1 MHKVANT
8 PQPGLTTPGLDPVD
22 WSRIDGVDVYA
33 RHHSEC
39 RGGDFFDGL
48 AIGPRVLFLLTD
60 IAGPRLEVQGLAL
73 QVQDAFRQKA
83 QALFT
88 GSDVNE
94 SDAMAALAHEVN
106 LALSETARHARMAP
120 TFLGCFNVML
130 GILTYC
136 NAGSLLAVLRD
147 GANVRVLE
155 SGGMPLGLFT
165 HTTFE
170 AVVLA
175 LQEGDALLTVTKG
188 VTESR
193 RGTTEF
199 GVERVEQLL
208 KKCSAD
214 SASEICAAVLQAAF
228 DHANHPWSRV
238 LGLLQSG
245 QRRQE
250 DLTALALVRR
260 QPPSLP

>member
-1 MHKVANT
+1 MRKVATT
-8 PQPGLTTPGLDPVD
+8 PQPGLATPCVDSVD

-33 RHHSEC
+33 RHHSDC

-60 IAGPRLEVQGLAL
+60 IAGPRLEARELML
-73 QVQDAFRQKA
+73 QVQDAFRQRA

-88 GSDVNE
+88 GSQVNE

-120 TFLGCFNVML
+120 TFLGCFNVTL

-136 NAGSLLAVLRD
+136 NAGSLLALLRD

-193 RGTTEF
+193 RGATEF
-199 GVERVEQLL
+199 GIERVKRLL
-208 KKCSAD
+208 KESAAN
-214 SASEICAAVLQAAF
+214 SASEICDLVLREAY
-228 DHANHPWSRV
+228 DHAHRPWSRI
-238 LGLLQSG
+238 LGLLQAG
-245 QRRQE
+245 QRLE
-250 DLTALALVRR
+250 DDLTALALVRR
-260 QPPSLP
+260 PPSLP

>member
-8 PQPGLTTPGLDPVD
+8 SKPGLATPCLDSVD
-22 WSRIDGVDVYA
+22 WSSIDAVDVYA
-33 RHHSEC
+33 RHYSDC

-60 IAGPRLEVQGLAL
+60 IAGPRLEVRGLML
-73 QVQDAFRQKA
+73 QVQDAFRQNA

-88 GSDVNE
+88 GSAVNE

-120 TFLGCFNVML
+120 TFLGCFNVTL

-136 NAGSLLAVLRD
+136 NAGSLLALLRD
-147 GANVRVLE
+147 GANVRLLE

-175 LQEGDALLTVTKG
+175 LRQGDALLTVTKG

-193 RGTTEF
+193 RGATEF
-199 GVERVEQLL
+199 GIERVEQLL
-208 KKCSAD
+208 KRSTAD
-214 SASEICAAVLQAAF
+214 SASEICDLVLQQAY
-228 DHANHPWSRV
+228 DHANHPWSRI
-238 LGLLQSG
+238 LGLLHAG
-245 QRRQE
+245 QRGQD

-260 QPPSLP
+260 

>member
-1 MHKVANT
+1 MQKVAN
-8 PQPGLTTPGLDPVD
+8 PSQPGLNTPCLDSVE
-22 WSRIDGVDVYA
+22 WSELSRSDGVDVYA
-33 RHHSEC
+33 RHHSHC

-60 IAGPRLEVQGLAL
+60 IAGPRLEVLML

-83 QALFT
+83 RDLFT
-88 GSDVNE
+88 GSAVNE
-94 SDAMAALAHEVN
+94 SDAVAALAHEVN
-106 LALSETARHARMAP
+106 LSLSETARHARMAP
-120 TFLGCFNVML
+120 TFLGCFNVTL

-136 NAGSLLAVLRD
+136 NAGSLLALLRD
-147 GANVRVLE
+147 GENVRVLK

-175 LQEGDALLTVTKG
+175 LRQGDALLTVTKG

-193 RGTTEF
+193 RGATEF
-199 GVERVEQLL
+199 GIERVEQLL
-208 KKCSAD
+208 KRSTAD
-214 SASEICAAVLQAAF
+214 SASEICDLVLQQAY
-228 DHANHPWSRV
+228 DHANHPWSRI
-238 LGLLQSG
+238 LGLLHAG
-245 QRRQE
+245 QRGQD

-260 QPPSLP
+260 

>member
-1 MHKVANT
+1 MPKVASIPT
-8 PQPGLTTPGLDPVD
+8 PGTSVPGLQPVE
-22 WSRIDGVDVYA
+22 WSRFDGVDVYA

-39 RGGDFFDGL
+39 HGGDFFDGL

-60 IAGPRLEVQGLAL
+60 IAGPRLEARELML
-73 QVQDAFRQKA
+73 QVQSAFRQNA

-88 GSDVNE
+88 GALVNE

-106 LALSETARHARMAP
+106 LALSESARHARMAP
-120 TFLGCFNVML
+120 TFLGCFNVTL

-136 NAGSLLAVLRD
+136 NAGSLLALLRD
-147 GANVRVLE
+147 GAEVRVLE

-188 VTESR
+188 VTEST
-193 RGTTEF
+193 RGAAEF
-199 GVERVEQLL
+199 GIERVEHLL
-208 KKCSAD
+208 KKATAN
-214 SASEICAAVLQAAF
+214 SASEICDLVLREAY
-228 DHANHPWSRV
+228 DHAHRPWSRV
-238 LGLLQSG
+238 LGLLHAG
-245 QRRQE
+245 RRREE

-260 QPPSLP
+260 TPSLS

>member
-1 MHKVANT
+1 MHNVANT
-8 PQPGLTTPGLDPVD
+8 EPGIAAPCLDSVD
-22 WSRIDGVDVYA
+22 WSSIDGVDVYA

-60 IAGPRLEVQGLAL
+60 IAGPRIEARELML
-73 QVQDAFRQKA
+73 QVQGAFRQKA

-88 GSDVNE
+88 GAQVNE

-106 LALSETARHARMAP
+106 LALSESARHARMAP
-120 TFLGCFNVML
+120 TFLGCYNVTL

-136 NAGSLLAVLRD
+136 NAGSLLALLRD
-147 GANVRVLE
+147 GAKVRVLE

-175 LQEGDALLTVTKG
+175 LQHGDALLTVTKG
-188 VTESR
+188 VTEST
-193 RGTTEF
+193 RGSTEF
-199 GVERVEQLL
+199 GIERVEQLL
-208 KKCSAD
+208 KKSIAS
-214 SASEICAAVLQAAF
+214 SASEICDLVLREAH
-228 DHANHPWSRV
+228 DHAHRPWSRV
-238 LGLLQSG
+238 LSLLHAG
-245 QRRQE
+245 YGREE

-260 QPPSLP
+260 PPSLP

>member
-1 MHKVANT
+1 MRKVAST
-8 PQPGLTTPGLDPVD
+8 PQPGISAPGLEPVE
-22 WSRIDGVDVYA
+22 WSRFDGVDVYA
-33 RHHSEC
+33 RHHSDC

-48 AIGPRVLFLLTD
+48 AVGPRVLFLLTD
-60 IAGPRLEVQGLAL
+60 IAGPRLEARELML
-73 QVQDAFRQKA
+73 QVQDGFRQKA

-88 GSDVNE
+88 GSQVNE

-120 TFLGCFNVML
+120 TLLGCLNVTL

-136 NAGSLLAVLRD
+136 NAGSLLALLRD
-147 GANVRVLE
+147 GGNVRVLE

-175 LQEGDALLTVTKG
+175 LQDGDALLAVTKG

-193 RGTTEF
+193 RGATEF
-199 GVERVEQLL
+199 GVERVKQLL
-208 KKCSAD
+208 KKSTANSA
-214 SASEICAAVLQAAF
+214 AEICDLVLREAY
-228 DHANHPWSRV
+228 DHAHHPWSRV
-238 LGLLQSG
+238 LGLLHAG
-245 QRRQE
+245 QHRQD

-260 QPPSLP
+260 PSSLP